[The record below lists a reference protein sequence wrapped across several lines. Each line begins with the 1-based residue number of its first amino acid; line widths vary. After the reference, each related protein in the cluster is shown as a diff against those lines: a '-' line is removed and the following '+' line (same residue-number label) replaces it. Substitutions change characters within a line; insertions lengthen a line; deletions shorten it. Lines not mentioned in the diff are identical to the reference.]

1 LFGTLFAAS
10 FTQRGRFALKKVRSK
25 TSFKGHRSASDLK
38 IGQRNERRSIMGKEK
53 LKILLVDD
61 EKEFVESLS
70 ERLELRN
77 LETDVAYDG
86 EEALEALKQGKHD
99 VMVLDL
105 RMPGIDGIEV
115 LRRAKK
121 RNPDVQVV
129 VLTGHGTEE
138 DEEQAKKL
146 GAFAYL
152 KKPVNIDHLIGALK
166 KEKMKVLL
174 VDDEKEFVESLSE
187 RLELRN
193 LEADVAYDGEEA
205 LEALKQG
212 KHDVMVLDLRM
223 PGIDG
228 IEVLRRAKKRNPD
241 VQIVVLTGH
250 GTEKDEE
257 QAKKLG
263 AFAYLKKPVD
273 IDHLVGTLNK
283 VWGRLKKSKNAVDSV
298 IMAAA
303 FAQAGER
310 EMARETL
317 EEFMKKDK
325 GEKQGGEP
333 G

>member
-1 LFGTLFAAS
+1 M
-10 FTQRGRFALKKVRSK
+10 K
-25 TSFKGHRSASDLK
+25 
-38 IGQRNERRSIMGKEK
+38 KEK
-53 LKILLVDD
+53 LKVLLVDD

-70 ERLELRN
+70 ERLELRD
-77 LETDVAYDG
+77 LKADIAYDG
-86 EEALEALKQGKHD
+86 EQALEAIKKGKHD

-115 LRRAKK
+115 LRRVKK
-121 RNPDVQVV
+121 SNPDMQVV
-129 VLTGHGTEE
+129 VLTGHGTEK
-138 DEEQAKKL
+138 DEEQARKL
-146 GAFAYL
+146 GAFAYM
-152 KKPVNIDHLIGALK
+152 KKPVEIDHLIGALK

-193 LEADVAYDGEEA
+193 LEADIAYDGEQA
-205 LEALKQG
+205 LEVIKKG

-228 IEVLRRAKKRNPD
+228 IEVLRRVKKSNPD
-241 VQIVVLTGH
+241 VQVVVLTGH

-263 AFAYLKKPVD
+263 AFAYMKKPAD
-273 IDHLVGTLNK
+273 IDQLVGTLQK
-283 VWGRLKKSKNAVDSV
+283 AWSRLKKSKKAVDSV

-303 FAQAGER
+303 LAQAGER

-317 EEFMKKDK
+317 SEFMEEDEDDK
-325 GEKQGGEP
+325 
-333 G
+333 

>member
-1 LFGTLFAAS
+1 M
-10 FTQRGRFALKKVRSK
+10 KKKKMKV
-25 TSFKGHRSASDLK
+25 
-38 IGQRNERRSIMGKEK
+38 
-53 LKILLVDD
+53 LLVDD

-70 ERLELRN
+70 ERLELR
-77 LETDVAYDG
+77 DFDAYVVYDG
-86 EEALEALKQGKHD
+86 EQALEAIKDGKHD

-121 RNPDVQVV
+121 SNPDVQVI
-129 VLTGHGTEE
+129 VLTGHGTEK

-152 KKPVNIDHLIGALK
+152 KKPVEIDHLVGAIK

-193 LEADVAYDGEEA
+193 LEADIAHDGEQA
-205 LEALKQG
+205 LEAIKKG
-212 KHDVMVLDLRM
+212 KHDFMVLDLRM

-228 IEVLRRAKKRNPD
+228 IEVLRRVKKSNPD
-241 VQIVVLTGH
+241 VQVVVLTGH
-250 GTEKDEE
+250 GTDKDEE

-263 AFAYLKKPVD
+263 AFAYLKKPAD
-273 IDHLVGTLNK
+273 IDQLVGTLQK
-283 VWGRLKKSKNAVDSV
+283 AWGRLKKSKKAVDNV

-303 FAQAGER
+303 LAQAGER

-317 EEFMKKDK
+317 SEVMEEDEDDK
-325 GEKQGGEP
+325 
-333 G
+333 